1 VRALAD
7 SVYTLLRTPV
17 TSQLSLVDLIVL
29 VVYFFGVVVFG
40 SLFFRKSRQTEAFM
54 AAGRVLP
61 SWLVGMSI
69 LATYVSSISFLAI
82 PGSAFRYDWSRFTFS
97 LSIPVAAL
105 IAVRLFV
112 PLYRQR
118 SEISAYSYLEH
129 RFGPVARSYASVFYL
144 LTQIARMG
152 SVMYLMALPLHA
164 LLGWSVS
171 SIVLL
176 TGVSVTVYSMLGGIE
191 GVIWAD
197 AIQGFVLIGGAILSA
212 LVLLFGMPEGPGQLF
227 TVAIENGK
235 FGLGSFSLSDWS
247 QATFWVIL
255 LNGIF
260 INLQNFGIDQN
271 YVQRYIAAKSDRDA
285 RRAVWLGGM
294 LYLPVSLVFFFIGT
308 ALFAFYMVQ
317 PELLPPEYR
326 EAGMA
331 DRVFPFFIV
340 SQLPVGL
347 TGLLISAI
355 FAAAMSTLSTSVN
368 SSATIIYTDFY
379 KRYFRKAAGER
390 ESMRFLYLVSFVWGM
405 LGTGVGLAMI
415 GVQSALDAWW
425 TLSSVFSGGMLG
437 LFLLA
442 YFFPRASK
450 LSAGTGMVAGLAVIA
465 WMTLFDT
472 PFHSFLIIVIGTSV
486 ILVVGTLASR
496 ARL

>member
-1 VRALAD
+1 
-7 SVYTLLRTPV
+7 
-17 TSQLSLVDLIVL
+17 
-29 VVYFFGVVVFG
+29 
-40 SLFFRKSRQTEAFM
+40 
-54 AAGRVLP
+54 
-61 SWLVGMSI
+61 
-69 LATYVSSISFLAI
+69 
-82 PGSAFRYDWSRFTFS
+82 
-97 LSIPVAAL
+97 
-105 IAVRLFV
+105 
-112 PLYRQR
+112 
-118 SEISAYSYLEH
+118 
-129 RFGPVARSYASVFYL
+129 
-144 LTQIARMG
+144 MG